1 MQMFRAHL
9 DFGPHAPGHHLNK
22 PYPVSRLTDARDPRP
37 RDDRRLFLPLRKPA
51 RSFEFDVHARER
63 LAVPVIH
70 SHTPV
75 MMPAAAIFAQLRWF
89 SLGHR
94 QPSSH
99 AQLQE
104 SYRRLSSGEYVGQP
118 QPRNRHCNA
127 HPAAPGSSTSSLVSP
142 VFRASL
148 VQTG

>member
-1 MQMFRAHL
+1 
-9 DFGPHAPGHHLNK
+9 
-22 PYPVSRLTDARDPRP
+22 
-37 RDDRRLFLPLRKPA
+37 
-51 RSFEFDVHARER
+51 
-63 LAVPVIH
+63 
-70 SHTPV
+70 V

-127 HPAAPGSSTSSLVSP
+127 HPAAPGQGLRPRRLCPRSSALRLCRPGDPPPAPRPSAVEAPRTFSFYRGCMTRSRNREGNP
-142 VFRASL
+142 
-148 VQTG
+148 T

>member
-22 PYPVSRLTDARDPRP
+22 PDPVSRLTDARDPRP

-70 SHTPV
+70 SHAP
-75 MMPAAAIFAQLRWF
+75 MMMLATAILAQLRRLSF
-89 SLGHR
+89 GHGR
-94 QPSSH
+94 PSS
-99 AQLQE
+99 QYTTL
-104 SYRRLSSGEYVGQP
+104 G
-118 QPRNRHCNA
+118 
-127 HPAAPGSSTSSLVSP
+127 
-142 VFRASL
+142 
-148 VQTG
+148 